1 MGRRRKKKNFIFKN
15 PKGVTYEVIF
25 RKPNKMHYGKD
36 CDGTCSPPEAK
47 NPTIRINPHRGP
59 QTILN
64 TSIHEFAHAHFWDK
78 SEKEVKKFADSLS
91 RFLYNHCG
99 WRLKQDGVWPRMK
112 GATAS
117 EVLTAW
123 KKQQGD

>member
-1 MGRRRKKKNFIFKN
+1 MNKNEFKF
-15 PKGVTYEVIF
+15 KIVGGTVYFVEF
-25 RKPNKMHYGKD
+25 KKPNKKYYGKD
-36 CDGTCSPPEAK
+36 CDGTCSPPDAK
-47 NPTIRINPHRGP
+47 NPSICINPDRGP

-91 RFLYNHCG
+91 RFLYSHCG
-99 WRLKQDGVWPRMK
+99 WRLKQDGAWPRMK